1 VNLDQI
7 RAAIEA
13 ALATRATHEATV
25 TTVRAAMNGAD
36 PTAEQATQLREA
48 RAAIVAVD
56 AELDQL
62 QAQRSDALDE
72 QRREERAAQM
82 RRELVPA
89 AQRGAERPVGGAQVT
104 SEERTYTRDK
114 DVRGETSFFVDAF
127 RMQFGD
133 LEARQRLER
142 HGQEV
147 LAEREAGNLQS
158 RAVGTGGFAG
168 LVVPQ
173 YLVDLAARVI
183 RSGRPVANAMTHLP
197 LPAQGMTVIVPR
209 GTTGA
214 AAASQATEN
223 TALQNTDEVW
233 ANLNVPVVTIGG
245 QQDVSRQ
252 SLERGTPGIDEI
264 VYLDLA
270 GAYHA
275 ELDRQVINGS
285 GASGQMLGILQTAG
299 IGQGTAFGAQVTAAS
314 FNGKLAGAIAGVAAS
329 GSGIAPRLIA
339 MNPRRWGWLTAQ
351 ADSTGRPLVVPGVAG
366 PFNAMGVNQNPGA
379 YGGDGSADDVRTT
392 IYVGA
397 LQGLPTTT
405 DANVPTTVGTNAEDQ
420 VLVADTAHAL
430 LWEDGDGMPRQLRF
444 DQTLGQNLTV
454 KLVVY
459 GYAAFTA
466 GRYPQA
472 FAKFGGLDTG
482 AGNGLV
488 APTF

>member
-1 VNLDQI
+1 MNLEQI
-7 RAAIEA
+7 RAAIKA
-13 ALATRATHEATV
+13 ALDKRGTHEATV
-25 TTVRAAMNGAD
+25 NTVRAALNGGD
-36 PTAEQATQLREA
+36 PNAEQATQLRDA
-48 RAAIVAVD
+48 RAAIVGID

-62 QAQRSDALDE
+62 QAQEREALDE
-72 QRREERAAQM
+72 VRREERAADM
-82 RRELVPA
+82 RRSLVPA
-89 AQRGAERPVGGAQVT
+89 NQRGTERPQGGAEVLR
-104 SEERTYTRDK
+104 EERTYSREK
-114 DVRGETSFFVDAF
+114 DARGEASFFVDAF
-127 RMQFGD
+127 RMQYGD
-133 LEARQRLER
+133 AGARERLER

-147 LAEREAGNLQS
+147 LTEREAQQT
-158 RAVGTGGFAG
+158 RAVATGGFAG
-168 LVVPQ
+168 LVIPQ
-173 YLVDLAARVI
+173 YLVELAARVI

-233 ANLNVPVVTIGG
+233 ANLNVPIVTIGG
-245 QQDVSRQ
+245 QQDISRQ
-252 SLERGTPGIDEI
+252 SLERGAPGIDEI

-275 ELDRQVINGS
+275 ELDRQVLNGS
-285 GASGQMLGILQTAG
+285 GASGQMLGMLQTAG
-299 IGQGTAFGAQVTAAS
+299 IGQGSAFGNPVTAAS
-314 FNGKLAGAIAGVAAS
+314 FNSKLAGAIAGVAAS

-366 PFNAMGVNQNPGA
+366 PFNALGVNQNPGA
-379 YGGDGSADDVRTT
+379 YGGDGSADDIRTT

-405 DANVPTTVGTNAEDQ
+405 DANVPTTVGTNSEDQ

-454 KLVVY
+454 KLAVY

-472 FAKFGGLDTG
+472 FAKFGGLDTT

-488 APTF
+488 TPTF